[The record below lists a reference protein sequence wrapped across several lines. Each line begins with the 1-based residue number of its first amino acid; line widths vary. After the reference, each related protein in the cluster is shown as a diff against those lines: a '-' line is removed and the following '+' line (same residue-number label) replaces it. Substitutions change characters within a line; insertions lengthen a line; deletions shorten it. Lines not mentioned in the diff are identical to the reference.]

1 VKASDLETMLQVIG
15 ETAEKILIN
24 SFRKALGIYYAL
36 WGFYMLITSMIYSV
50 FYILGIRDPI
60 ITLTPSLAILI
71 VFIYITMFKI
81 FTGDMINR
89 MTRVLK
95 TFRIHDTRASR
106 RSSRIFYFVLAILA
120 SLFIYVS
127 IVSGEQQLY
136 YIAMSIYVAPIIV
149 RHYRILY
156 SSPRIIEPKHYD
168 IIAMVTLVSL
178 VFAPLISILYY
189 VFVIAWF
196 YASIMSLLEVIEN
209 E

>member
-89 MTRVLK
+89 MTR
-95 TFRIHDTRASR
+95 F
-106 RSSRIFYFVLAILA
+106 
-120 SLFIYVS
+120 
-127 IVSGEQQLY
+127 
-136 YIAMSIYVAPIIV
+136 
-149 RHYRILY
+149 
-156 SSPRIIEPKHYD
+156 
-168 IIAMVTLVSL
+168 
-178 VFAPLISILYY
+178 
-189 VFVIAWF
+189 
-196 YASIMSLLEVIEN
+196 
-209 E
+209 